1 MRESGWRAGVIGTGF
16 IGPVHM
22 EALRRLGV
30 EVVALAGS
38 SPERA
43 AEKARQL
50 GVARSYGSAE
60 EMLADPE
67 IYVVHITSPNPLPF
81 PHAKAALEAG
91 KHVVCEKPLAMDA
104 RESGELVRL
113 ARETRL
119 GNAVN
124 FNLRYFPV
132 NQHAR
137 ALVRNGELGDVYIAQ
152 GSYLQDWLL

>member
-1 MRESGWRAGVIGTGF
+1 MRPSGWRAGVIGTGF

-30 EVVALAGS
+30 QVVALAGS

-60 EMLADPE
+60 ELLADPD
-67 IYVVHITSPNPLPF
+67 IDVAHITSPNHLHF

-91 KHVVCEKPLAMDA
+91 KHVVCEKPLAMVS
-104 RESGELVRL
+104 RESGELVKL
-113 ARETRL
+113 AREKRL
-119 GNAVN
+119 VNAVN
-124 FNLRYFPV
+124 FNLRYYPV

-137 ALVRNGELGDVYIAQ
+137 SLAQSGELGEVYVVQ
-152 GSYLQDWLL
+152 GSYLQ